1 MLECKTIN
9 DGGTARDKA
18 PRFKNLRE
26 ECTRLGGI
34 PLLAV
39 LGGMAWTRVNDT
51 LGPVVRDTDGRVF
64 SLSNLDEMLTVSPF
78 PELIAQ

>member
-1 MLECKTIN
+1 M
-9 DGGTARDKA
+9 
-18 PRFKNLRE
+18 
-26 ECTRLGGI
+26 
-34 PLLAV
+34 

-78 PELIAQ
+78 PDLVSH